1 MNNLY
6 NHTHYKYNI
15 SMVVK
20 NEQTPLQRLR
30 KILADQNGMIRTA
43 ELAELGIPRTYLSIL
58 ERNGEIERISR
69 GVYQATSSFVSD
81 EWYSFQARHNTAIFS
96 HETALFLHDL
106 TDRTPLFFSVTVPSG
121 YHSLSLNQSSH
132 KVFYVKRELFDL
144 GVITLKSPF
153 GNDIKT
159 TDLERTICDILRSRN
174 QMDIQLVNDALKRY
188 AREKQKNLDRLY
200 SYARQ
205 FRIQKVVRATIEILL

>member
-1 MNNLY
+1 M
-6 NHTHYKYNI
+6 
-15 SMVVK
+15 SMDVK
-20 NEQTPLQRLR
+20 NKQTPLNRLR
-30 KILADQNGMIRTA
+30 KVLANQQGIIRTA

-69 GVYQATSSFVSD
+69 GVYQTTSTFVAD
-81 EWYSFQARHNTAIFS
+81 EWYSFQARYKTAIFS

-132 KVFYVKRELFDL
+132 KVFYVQRQLFGL
-144 GVITLKSPF
+144 GVIGLKSPL
-153 GNDIKT
+153 GNEIKA

-174 QMDIQLVNDALKRY
+174 QIDIQLVNDAIKRY
-188 AREKQKNLDRLY
+188 TRGSQKNIDRLY
-200 SYARQ
+200 HYARQ
-205 FRIQKVVRATIEILL
+205 FKIQKTVRATIEILL